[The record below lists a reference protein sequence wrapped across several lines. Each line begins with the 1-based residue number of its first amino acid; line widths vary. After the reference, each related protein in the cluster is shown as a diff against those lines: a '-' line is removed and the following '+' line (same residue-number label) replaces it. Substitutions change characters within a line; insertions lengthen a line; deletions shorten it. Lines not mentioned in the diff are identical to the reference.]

1 MKVLVGSFN
10 QEKALVGAFSVIV
23 KTGCGTDGALHS
35 TSQEPGCRMMGGA
48 GPPYCCCLYFGVN
61 LEIPARYCSS
71 SLIDDLPCFDS
82 ESLDQNIRSVYI

>member
-1 MKVLVGSFN
+1 MTKHHMHMVYAKGWWTQAAVIMLMFHVDC
-10 QEKALVGAFSVIV
+10 QEL
-23 KTGCGTDGALHS
+23 GCG
-35 TSQEPGCRMMGGA
+35 MMGGA